1 MSNRNL
7 IKKDFVIFAALVAAI
22 SVLAATAVAQSSRG
36 RGQRAARTAAA
47 PTQSSAAPS
56 QSSAAPSAI
65 VASLPASDAVLVVDT
80 RRLLNE
86 GLPRAFNNN
95 AAEVARVNAEIEEF
109 RQKYGLN
116 ARDFER
122 VAVGTSFTQTAS
134 GATTL
139 DAVALMQGG
148 FDPRALVAAAGK
160 AAAGKHRQEQHGGK
174 TVHVF
179 DLSAQPRVRLLG
191 LFSVRLT
198 ELAVAQLDANTLA
211 VGKLSRVRAAIDAA
225 AGRGRVAPEIA
236 ALATRNPAAIIG
248 VGGNVPQS
256 ATRGIDLMSAEIS
269 SSVASIRQFYG
280 SVATTPSGFQM
291 QTVLR
296 TETAAAART
305 LADTVAGLK
314 QFAPFLISRM
324 PEPRAGLLRGV
335 VEDTRVAAEGNEV
348 RIDLALAQTAAA
360 ALIDAF

>member
-7 IKKDFVIFAALVAAI
+7 TRKGFAIFAALVATVIA
-22 SVLAATAVAQSSRG
+22 LAATAGAQSPRG
-36 RGQRAARTAAA
+36 ANRRAARA
-47 PTQSSAAPS
+47 SAAPA
-56 QSSAAPSAI
+56 QSAAQSAI
-65 VASLPASDAVLVVDT
+65 VAQLPASDAVLVVDA
-80 RRLLNE
+80 RRLLSE
-86 GLPRAFNNN
+86 ALPRAFNNN
-95 AAEVARVNAEIEEF
+95 AAEVSRVNAEIDEF

-122 VAVGTSFTQTAS
+122 IAVGTSFTQTAS

-139 DAVALMQGG
+139 DAVALMQGRY
-148 FDPRALVAAAGK
+148 DARALVAAATG
-160 AAAGKHRQEQHGGK
+160 AAGGKHRQEQHGGK
-174 TVHVF
+174 TIHVF

-191 LFSVRLT
+191 LFQMRLT
-198 ELAVAQLDANTLA
+198 ELAVAPLDANTLA

-225 AGRGRVAPEIA
+225 AGRGRLSPEVA
-236 ALATRNPAAIIG
+236 ALATRNPGAIIG

-256 ATRGIDLMSAEIS
+256 ATRGLDLMSAEIS

-291 QTVLR
+291 QTVLC
-296 TETAAAART
+296 TETAGAART
-305 LADTVAGLK
+305 LSDTVAGLK
-314 QFAPFLISRM
+314 QFAPILLSRM
-324 PEPRAGLLRGV
+324 AEPRAGLLRGV

-348 RIDLALAQTAAA
+348 RIELALAQTAAA

>member
-7 IKKDFVIFAALVAAI
+7 IRKGFVIFAALVAAI
-22 SVLAATAVAQSSRG
+22 AALAATAGAQSPRG
-36 RGQRAARTAAA
+36 AQRGARAA
-47 PTQSSAAPS
+47 AAPS
-56 QSSAAPSAI
+56 QPAAAQSALL
-65 VASLPASDAVLVVDT
+65 ASLPASDAVLVADT

-95 AAEVARVNAEIEEF
+95 AAEVARVNAEIDEF

-139 DAVALMQGG
+139 DAVALMQGR
-148 FDPRALVAAAGK
+148 FDTRALVAAATT
-160 AAAGKHRQEQHGGK
+160 AANGKHRQEQHGGK
-174 TVHVF
+174 TIHVF

-198 ELAVAQLDANTLA
+198 ELAVAQLNANTLA

-225 AGRGRVAPEIA
+225 AGRGRVAPEIT
-236 ALATRNPAAIIG
+236 ALATRNPAAIVG
-248 VGGNVPQS
+248 VGGNVPAS

-269 SSVASIRQFYG
+269 NSVASIRQFYG

-296 TETAAAART
+296 TETPGAART
-305 LADTVAGLK
+305 LSDTIAGLK

>member
-1 MSNRNL
+1 MSNRNP
-7 IKKDFVIFAALVAAI
+7 IRKSFAVFAALAAATVA
-22 SVLAATAVAQSSRG
+22 LAATAGAQPQRG
-36 RGQRAARTAAA
+36 GNQRAART
-47 PTQSSAAPS
+47 SAATS
-56 QSSAAPSAI
+56 QSAQAQSAL
-65 VASLPASDAVLVVDT
+65 VASLPASDAVLVVDA
-80 RRLLNE
+80 RRLLGE

-95 AAEVARVNAEIEEF
+95 AAEVARVNAEIDEF
-109 RQKYGLN
+109 KKRYGLN

-122 VAVGTSFTQTAS
+122 VAVGTSFVQTAS

-139 DAVALMQGG
+139 DTVAVIQGRY
-148 FDPRALVAAAGK
+148 DARSLVAAAGS

-174 TVHVF
+174 TIHVF
-179 DLSAQPRVRLLG
+179 DLGAQPRVRLLG

-198 ELAVAQLDANTLA
+198 ELAVAPLDANTLA
-211 VGKLSRVRAAIDAA
+211 LGKLSRVRAAIDAS
-225 AGRGRVAPEIA
+225 AGRGRVSPEIA
-236 ALATRNPAAIIG
+236 ALATRTPAALIG
-248 VGGNVPQS
+248 VGGNVPAS
-256 ATRGIDLMSAEIS
+256 ATRGIELMSAEIS

-314 QFAPFLISRM
+314 QFAPFLIARM

-360 ALIDAF
+360 ALIEAF